1 MHDRTP
7 PRRLSPDTQRHQ
19 PTCWMLCT
27 AEFVSSPTLP
37 VNSGSFSGY
46 SLKAVSSGTGAP
58 ASSSGFCFLLWLRL
72 AAFPCLPS
80 ASSSCSRPSA
90 GCKEIGVSNH
100 QGSGLHLDGALPPSH
115 PRASSCHRERLNIVR
130 GEVFPLWGVQLKER
144 ASEPLSTAGTT
155 LGVNA
160 WLELCRH
167 LLPLSAQARLEVR
180 GTVAVGL
187 LVLSWYS
194 VPLCGPGADR
204 PTQNWSGMG
213 WRDFFPPSH
222 MNCQAHKWLIEG
234 LDVDS
239 IHSFHKTWPPELT
252 GH

>member
-1 MHDRTP
+1 
-7 PRRLSPDTQRHQ
+7 
-19 PTCWMLCT
+19 MLCT

-144 ASEPLSTAGTT
+144 ACEPLSTAGTT

-167 LLPLSAQARLEVR
+167 LLPLSAQA
-180 GTVAVGL
+180 
-187 LVLSWYS
+187 Y
-194 VPLCGPGADR
+194 PF
-204 PTQNWSGMG
+204 QHG
-213 WRDFFPPSH
+213 WRSGAQWLWGSLSCHGTQCPCVVLGQTDLPRTGQVWDGETFSH
-222 MNCQAHKWLIEG
+222 LHI
-234 LDVDS
+234 
-239 IHSFHKTWPPELT
+239 
-252 GH
+252 